1 MRLPAPKIFPEP
13 VNWLGISH
21 IPKVRYLIIM
31 TGSTL
36 LMNRQ
41 CKDLKVDY
49 LTVLPD
55 GGYSSAQAVA
65 QCEWD
70 YVETALSN
78 AA

>member
-1 MRLPAPKIFPEP
+1 
-13 VNWLGISH
+13 
-21 IPKVRYLIIM
+21 M